1 MFNAI
6 KELEK
11 RGLVKL
17 IGKKQTVKRTT
28 AKIYDLTLK
37 GVLSLLS
44 GELAS
49 ADTEEWNYDQVRKII
64 MKYASLLP
72 LVFGKWDYFDRI
84 GVGKMALCRLQA
96 VVIDQNAFEPGR
108 SWIPGDSL
116 EKKVCWFFYFTGF
129 LSFPQSPG
137 AFVGWCGMENP
148 KKWMNAWVQDED
160 IKAFVIKEIED
171 YQTKLKNFGAF
182 VERHITIV
190 IRNGRKTRGL
200 DARDWPGVLRKPID
214 FTGETC

>member
-17 IGKKQTVKRTT
+17 IGKKQTVKRTM
-28 AKIYDLTLK
+28 ANIYDLTLK
-37 GVLSLLS
+37 GVLSILRE
-44 GELAS
+44 ELAS
-49 ADTEEWNYDQVRKII
+49 ADTEKWNFNRVRKII

-84 GVGKMALCRLQA
+84 GVEKMALCRLQA
-96 VVIDQNAFEPGR
+96 VVVDQDAFEPGY

-116 EKKVCWFFYFTGF
+116 EEKVCWFFYFTGF

-137 AFVGWCGMENP
+137 AFVGWCGMEDP
-148 KKWMNAWVQDED
+148 EKWMDAWVQDED

-190 IRNGRKTRGL
+190 IANGRKTKGL
-200 DARDWPGVLRKPID
+200 DARDWP
-214 FTGETC
+214 

>member
-1 MFNAI
+1 MFNGI

-17 IGKKQTVKRTT
+17 IGKRQTVKGTT
-28 AKIYDLTLK
+28 ANLYDLTLK
-37 GVLSLLS
+37 GVLSLLR

-49 ADTEEWNYDQVRKII
+49 AEPEKWNYNQIRRII
-64 MKYASLLP
+64 KKYASLLP
-72 LVFGKWDYFDRI
+72 LVFGKWDYFDNI

-96 VVIDQNAFEPGR
+96 VVIDQDAFDPYR
-108 SWIPGDSL
+108 SWIPGDSF
-116 EKKVCWFFYFTGF
+116 EEKVCWFFYFTGF

-148 KKWMNAWVQDED
+148 EKWMDAWVQDGE

-171 YQTKLKNFGAF
+171 YQTKLRNFGAF
-182 VERHITIV
+182 VERHITVV
-190 IRNGRKTRGL
+190 IGSGRKTKGL
-200 DARDWPGVLRKPID
+200 DARDWPWGI
-214 FTGETC
+214 T